1 MPDDLQAIKALRAK
15 IQGTNIN
22 EQTLLATDYL
32 NHLNEPVMLFEMV
45 ADAPD
50 LLEELAAW
58 EPKSYVDHFADS
70 TFKDKDL
77 AIEAYAIAPAIYK
90 DAFDETID
98 NARRC
103 IETAI
108 ETLSTLCEQE
118 RIDEVRVVATEV
130 SETLGTLI
138 GKASSIING
147 QVDRV
152 DQTEIDKIMGS

>member
-1 MPDDLQAIKALRAK
+1 MSDDTQAIEALRAK
-15 IQGTNIN
+15 LKGTNIN

-32 NHLNEPVMLFEMV
+32 NHLNEPIMLFEMV
-45 ADAPD
+45 ADVPD
-50 LLEELAAW
+50 LLEELVTW
-58 EPKSYVDHFADS
+58 EPKSYADHFADS
-70 TFKDKDL
+70 TFTDKDL

-98 NARRC
+98 NAKRC

-108 ETLSTLCEQE
+108 EALSTLCEQGRE
-118 RIDEVRVVATEV
+118 DEVRIVATEV
-130 SETLGTLI
+130 SEILGNLI

-152 DQTEIDKIMGS
+152 DQTEIDKIMGG

>member
-1 MPDDLQAIKALRAK
+1 MPDDPQAIQSLRAK
-15 IQGTNIN
+15 LQGTNIN
-22 EQTLLATDYL
+22 AQTLLATDYL
-32 NHLNEPVMLFEMV
+32 NHLNEPIMLFEMV
-45 ADAPD
+45 ADVPE

-70 TFKDKDL
+70 TFTDKDL
-77 AIEAYAIAPAIYK
+77 AIAAYAIAPAIYK

-98 NARRC
+98 NAKQC

-108 ETLSTLCEQE
+108 EALSTLSEQN
-118 RIDEVRVVATEV
+118 RIDEVRIVATEV
-130 SETLGTLI
+130 SQILGGLI